1 MCVRQTIGIRHVSRK
16 GNRMTTTKI
25 TTATR
30 LAAEFKG
37 SPRYS
42 KIVAVFQAVD
52 DLDDDA
58 PLNQLS
64 ALMTRTTQGCSGDER
79 SRIPDLVRQALK
91 ERGIAR
97 RL

>member
-1 MCVRQTIGIRHVSRK
+1 MA
-16 GNRMTTTKI
+16 TTKI

-42 KIVAVFQAVD
+42 KIVAIFEAVD
-52 DLDDDA
+52 ELADDA
-58 PLNQLS
+58 PLNELS
-64 ALMTRTTQGCSGDER
+64 ALMTRTTQGCSGEER
-79 SRIPDLVRQALK
+79 DRIPDLVRRALK
-91 ERGIAR
+91 ERGHTR